1 MIATGANTSVSPVG
15 MSDYVRRMRV
25 KIGTDFLLMPAV
37 GGLLRD
43 ERGRILLVQ
52 HIEGRWQLPGGAV
65 DPDEPPAEALR
76 RECLEEAGIVVEATA
91 LLGAFGGPEYR
102 VRYSNGDEAGY
113 VVTVYGLRHLDG
125 EPAPSDDETQAVGWF
140 APEELDDLEIAP
152 STRATL
158 RAVLRGS

>member
-1 MIATGANTSVSPVG
+1 MG
-15 MSDYVRRMRV
+15 MSDYVRRLRA
-25 KIGTDFLLMPAV
+25 KIGNDLLLMPAV

-52 HIEGRWQLPGGAV
+52 HVEGRWQLPGGAV
-65 DPDEPPAEALR
+65 DPGEPPAEALR
-76 RECLEEAGIVVEATA
+76 RECLEEAGVVVEPTA
-91 LLGAFGGPEYR
+91 ILGAFGGPEYQI
-102 VRYSNGDEAGY
+102 RYSNGDEAGY
-113 VVTVYGLRHLDG
+113 VVTVFELRYVDG

-140 APEELDDLEIAP
+140 APEELDGLEIAP